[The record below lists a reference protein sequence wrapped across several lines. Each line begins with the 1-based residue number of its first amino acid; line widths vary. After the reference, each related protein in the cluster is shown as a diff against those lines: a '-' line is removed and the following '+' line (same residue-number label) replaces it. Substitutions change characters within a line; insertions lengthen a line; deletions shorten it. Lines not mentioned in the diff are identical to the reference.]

1 MSVSVTYS
9 KYIKMEGKH
18 LTKRLSEE
26 NDELKRYIETLNKE
40 CMELQ
45 AALFEEANK
54 MTQTAYAAEYAA
66 KKRADECSKENE
78 VLKKE
83 VQALKNILR
92 LHMEEN
98 SDVFAVHKSV
108 SNVVTPEIEEKTGR
122 SSFRRLNFPRNS
134 VSSTLPPSA
143 NGSLHGGDRSR
154 YSSTISNSSNTAF
167 IINVASQEPVTRRRL
182 LDAFTSSVVCAETV
196 AEEQFQE
203 FVDWVEGGCCVTWP
217 EDFSAIADLHSCSL
231 ANIIH
236 NSHEYDESTGESHGD
251 QPAYRNDSDVDEILL
266 LHKQYPDLN
275 SVPTLPPAPQP
286 PPKQLAFFHR
296 LVKEDIAPAL
306 EFADRRICK
315 ALRVALGYLG
325 VEIEPLTSLSIC
337 DPNGLVAKE
346 TPKCPLVP
354 CEPVRFRIKLETTK
368 EDGSLLVESFQ
379 ICSWARQRIA
389 AVADLFQYISLIRR
403 GLTGTLTTPANR
415 SLSNSL
421 QSNDCNSVDSGND
434 SDPLME
440 PTRRHQFENIQR
452 RRLNIALSR
461 LGYGLPSAE

>member
-1 MSVSVTYS
+1 
-9 KYIKMEGKH
+9 MEGKR

-83 VQALKNILR
+83 VQALKNTLR
-92 LHMEEN
+92 LHIEEN
-98 SDVFAVHKSV
+98 SDVFAVRKSV
-108 SNVVTPEIEEKTGR
+108 SSVVTPEIEEKTR
-122 SSFRRLNFPRNS
+122 KSSFRRLSFRRNS
-134 VSSTLPPSA
+134 LSSTLPPSA
-143 NGSLHGGDRSR
+143 NGSFHGIDRCR
-154 YSSTISNSSNTAF
+154 YSSTISNSSNTALV
-167 IINVASQEPVTRRRL
+167 INVASQEPVTRRRL
-182 LDAFTSSVVCAETV
+182 LDALTSSAVCSETV

-217 EDFSAIADLHSCSL
+217 DEFSATADLQSCSL
-231 ANIIH
+231 KNITH
-236 NSHEYDESTGESHGD
+236 TSHEYDESTGENHDD
-251 QPAYRNDSDVDEILL
+251 QSTYRARSDSDISDILPP
-266 LHKQYPDLN
+266 HKQYPDSN
-275 SVPTLPPAPQP
+275 SAPTLPPAPQP
-286 PPKQLAFFHR
+286 PSKQLAFFHR

-306 EFADRRICK
+306 EFADERICK
-315 ALRVALGYLG
+315 VLRVALGHLG

-337 DPNGLVAKE
+337 DPNGPVAKG

-368 EDGSLLVESFQ
+368 EDGSLLIKCFQ

-403 GLTGTLTTPANR
+403 GLTGTPTTPANR

-421 QSNDCNSVDSGND
+421 QSNDCTSVDSGND

-452 RRLNIALSR
+452 RRLNITLSR

>member
-1 MSVSVTYS
+1 M
-9 KYIKMEGKH
+9 
-18 LTKRLSEE
+18 
-26 NDELKRYIETLNKE
+26 
-40 CMELQ
+40 
-45 AALFEEANK
+45 
-54 MTQTAYAAEYAA
+54 
-66 KKRADECSKENE
+66 
-78 VLKKE
+78 
-83 VQALKNILR
+83 
-92 LHMEEN
+92 
-98 SDVFAVHKSV
+98 
-108 SNVVTPEIEEKTGR
+108 SNVVTPEIGEKTRR
-122 SSFRRLNFPRNS
+122 SSFRHLSFRRNS

-143 NGSLHGGDRSR
+143 NGSFHGGDRR
-154 YSSTISNSSNTAF
+154 QYSSTTSNSSNTAF

-217 EDFSAIADLHSCSL
+217 EDFCATADLHSCSL
-231 ANIIH
+231 VNITHI
-236 NSHEYDESTGESHGD
+236 SHKYDESTGKSHGN
-251 QPAYRNDSDVDEILL
+251 QSAYRARNDSDVDNILL
-266 LHKQYPDLN
+266 PHKQYPCPN
-275 SVPTLPPAPQP
+275 SAPTLPPAPQP
-286 PPKQLAFFHR
+286 PSKQLAFFHR
-296 LVKEDIAPAL
+296 LVKEDIAPTL

-315 ALRVALGYLG
+315 ALRMALGHLG

-337 DPNGLVAKE
+337 DPNGPVAKE

-354 CEPVRFRIKLETTK
+354 CEPVRFRIKLETTQ

-403 GLTGTLTTPANR
+403 GLTGTPTTPANR

-421 QSNDCNSVDSGND
+421 KSNDRTSVDSGND

-461 LGYGLPSAE
+461 LGYGLPSVE